1 MSHSDRKQNNKFSFW
16 FTCLIS
22 DSRQNL
28 LFKIYIKHILVSNNR
43 FFFLSGIMMSQ
54 YAKSNKS
61 DMWQIWLLHHVTH
74 RICWL
79 VWQVGLIYKKKQ
91 PPNTHFFFS
100 PPQHI
105 PELCRAH
112 PLPKTERSAGDKS
125 SNQLPLL
132 PFNSKNGPMNW
143 ILSVLTHI
151 LRATIFMLPI
161 QKLPSLNCRVNR
173 TTGTDSPHYILT
185 NCLDISQGECDIC
198 NKGLP
203 E

>member
-28 LFKIYIKHILVSNNR
+28 LFKIYIKHILVLNNR

-91 PPNTHFFFS
+91 PPNTHFFFL
-100 PPQHI
+100 PPNTFLSCAEPTPFPKQRDLLVTNLQTNFLSFLSTQRMAQWTGFSLSWLTSSALQY
-105 PELCRAH
+105 LCC
-112 PLPKTERSAGDKS
+112 PFRS
-125 SNQLPLL
+125 
-132 PFNSKNGPMNW
+132 
-143 ILSVLTHI
+143 
-151 LRATIFMLPI
+151 
-161 QKLPSLNCRVNR
+161 C
-173 TTGTDSPHYILT
+173 PH
-185 NCLDISQGECDIC
+185 
-198 NKGLP
+198 
-203 E
+203 

>member
-1 MSHSDRKQNNKFSFW
+1 
-16 FTCLIS
+16 
-22 DSRQNL
+22 
-28 LFKIYIKHILVSNNR
+28 
-43 FFFLSGIMMSQ
+43 MMSQ
-54 YAKSNKS
+54 CAKSNKS

-79 VWQVGLIYKKKQ
+79 VWQVGFIYKKTTTSQ
-91 PPNTHFFFS
+91 HPLFLFS
-100 PPQHI
+100 PQHI

-185 NCLDISQGECDIC
+185 NCLDISQGGVWYLQQRLTKSLHCRFHCSFFPPLYLDTHSWADWAE
-198 NKGLP
+198 LAP
-203 E
+203 EQESYKLRCWQWPSHPSS